1 MQTEQTSHDLLIDEE
16 NYVRVSAG
24 KRFGN
29 YLIDLIIFY
38 FLVMLLLF
46 LLAFVNPNLF
56 ESFTQENSG
65 TEFLLNIVGLIV
77 YALYMGVVEA
87 VFKGKSI
94 GKLLTK
100 CRAVNLDGSK
110 ISTSKAFARG
120 FSRAVP
126 FCAFSAFGTPSDPWQ
141 DRWTNTMVV
150 KD

>member
-141 DRWTNTMVV
+141 DRWTNTMVI

>member
-110 ISTSKAFARG
+110 IS
-120 FSRAVP
+120 
-126 FCAFSAFGTPSDPWQ
+126 
-141 DRWTNTMVV
+141 
-150 KD
+150 